1 VAPRPTSVPATNAHH
16 TPSHPMAPRP
26 IALLPSVGAGGSTET
41 SNGPPHRHH
50 APHTDRTGAAAA
62 RPQDTATTPQLRPPI
77 AVPPP
82 LLPRRSPRR
91 SPRRRAVPPC
101 RRAAAP
107 PLTVAV
113 HNAHHILPPRGSP
126 AYVRPRHERSPHP
139 FPPCGSPAY
148 CVASFGRR
156 RRVHGDEQRTTTP
169 MAAHTTHRTPHTTHG
184 GCDEEETETEE
195 CERATTVEGETEAPL
210 QRSSGGD

>member
-1 VAPRPTSVPATNAHH
+1 MDYT
-16 TPSHPMAPRP
+16 
-26 IALLPSVGAGGSTET
+26 GGSLSDAASRGHQPALRLIEI
-41 SNGPPHRHH
+41 SSSAGRNSRRHSRPPLRRS
-50 APHTDRTGAAAA
+50 DRAGAAAA

-169 MAAHTTHRTPHTTHG
+169 MAAHTTIKWG
-184 GCDEEETETEE
+184 GLT
-195 CERATTVEGETEAPL
+195 
-210 QRSSGGD
+210 SSADRPSGLEPC